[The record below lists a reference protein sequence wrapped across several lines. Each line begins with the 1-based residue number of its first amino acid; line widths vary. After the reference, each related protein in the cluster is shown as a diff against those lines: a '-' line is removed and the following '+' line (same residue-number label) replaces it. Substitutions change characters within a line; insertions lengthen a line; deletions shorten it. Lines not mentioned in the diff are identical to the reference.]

1 MKSERA
7 QEIAEMLPHLVY
19 TGNGYFADRR
29 TTKEYRGK
37 VVHSPELL
45 EALQFIQQDARDS
58 ALREAAEVK
67 VSFPSYVESPHEAE
81 LFEAGRQAFE
91 NEVRALI
98 PNPKP

>member
-1 MKSERA
+1 MKTTNQQWLDKIFSASDRESVIKEIKRESSE
-7 QEIAEMLPHLVY
+7 
-19 TGNGYFADRR
+19 
-29 TTKEYRGK
+29 
-37 VVHSPELL
+37 
-45 EALQFIQQDARDS
+45 S

-98 PNPKP
+98 TKPK